1 MSGFTYPSGGD
12 GNAGQTTSRISRG
25 TVEHPRCRSPIPRT
39 SALGGIPLGRAPCV
53 RIRSPHAR
61 HATRSPIPPTMSPDS
76 TANPTMDVDFQ
87 KMGIY
92 IDGRTKNELDELLAA
107 KKLEI
112 TARDLYGFSCMHYL
126 DDGPMNEAASFFG
139 LSRDASVDTD
149 APPKILDFGAGFAG
163 DARVMASEFPGC
175 ELTGRGAAAHP
186 AAAERFTAL
195 VGASARCKH
204 QCLDIFNEPVV
215 NAPFDHLFSVLV
227 ILHIP
232 ERDRLWRSLAEHVK
246 PGGTAYVEDYFAA
259 RSDGR
264 GQGAA
269 RGSLSC
275 SSLPSREEYEA
286 HAAGRGLRGRALGD
300 DERAS
305 GPRPSRASRQVS
317 RGSQSQRQIHGEALT
332 AELDL
337 FYSTVQQLFAR
348 GNLGGGAHQGA
359 QAGRVVSGDGRSGTG
374 GVDGNRREKSSDKE
388 ACDDKR
394 GGKRRGVHA
403 WGAAAGGGGGDEPR
417 MAGCRPPPSVLML

>member
-1 MSGFTYPSGGD
+1 
-12 GNAGQTTSRISRG
+12 
-25 TVEHPRCRSPIPRT
+25 
-39 SALGGIPLGRAPCV
+39 
-53 RIRSPHAR
+53 
-61 HATRSPIPPTMSPDS
+61 MSPDS
-76 TANPTMDVDFQ
+76 TANPAMDVDFQ

-107 KKLEI
+107 KKDAEI

-139 LSRDASVDTD
+139 LSRDDSVDTD
-149 APPKILDFGAGFAG
+149 APPKKILDFGAGFAG

-175 ELTGRGAAAHP
+175 ELTCVEVQPHIH

-232 ERDRLWRSLAEHVK
+232 ERDRLWRSLAATLK

-259 RSDGR
+259 RPLTDEDKAQLAGPV
-264 GQGAA
+264 A
-269 RGSLSC
+269 C
-275 SSLPSREEYEA
+275 PYLPSREEYERTLKD
-286 HAAGRGLRGRALGD
+286 AGFVDVRWETMN
-300 DERAS
+300 ERWAPFVS
-305 GPRPSRASRQVS
+305 SRLAKFREARDRNV
-317 RGSQSQRQIHGEALT
+317 RVHGEALT

-348 GNLGGGAHQGA
+348 GNLGGVRIRA
-359 QAGRVVSGDGRSGTG
+359 R
-374 GVDGNRREKSSDKE
+374 
-388 ACDDKR
+388 KR
-394 GGKRRGVHA
+394 D
-403 WGAAAGGGGGDEPR
+403 AA
-417 MAGCRPPPSVLML
+417 